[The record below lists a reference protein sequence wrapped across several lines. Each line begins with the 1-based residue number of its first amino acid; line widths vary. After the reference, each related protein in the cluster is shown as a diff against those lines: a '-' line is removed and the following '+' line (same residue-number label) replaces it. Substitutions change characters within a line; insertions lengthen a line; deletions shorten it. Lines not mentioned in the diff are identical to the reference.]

1 MKLTYLNDKI
11 STDLN
16 SATDCINT
24 IYSWNKCMLKVL
36 EKSGDLIQKIINTGT
51 KTKYKYKVYIQ
62 TERGLRRVFTL

>member
-1 MKLTYLNDKI
+1 
-11 STDLN
+11 
-16 SATDCINT
+16 
-24 IYSWNKCMLKVL
+24 MLKVL